1 MEELILTNE
10 TIDLYKGFLTEPGK
24 YGCTYAPIDEVFEE
38 FDGCTPKHILF
49 DEYVKYINKPLPK
62 VMFYIIMDELYNHL
76 SCTEKYDGNTNR
88 HGCIGYRLKLK
99 QQFKSYETT
108 KSNLSD

>member
-1 MEELILTNE
+1 MEDLIITNE

-49 DEYVKYINKPLPK
+49 DEYVKKNK
-62 VMFYIIMDELYNHL
+62 
-76 SCTEKYDGNTNR
+76 T
-88 HGCIGYRLKLK
+88 KLNYK
-99 QQFKSYETT
+99 NEI
-108 KSNLSD
+108 LR